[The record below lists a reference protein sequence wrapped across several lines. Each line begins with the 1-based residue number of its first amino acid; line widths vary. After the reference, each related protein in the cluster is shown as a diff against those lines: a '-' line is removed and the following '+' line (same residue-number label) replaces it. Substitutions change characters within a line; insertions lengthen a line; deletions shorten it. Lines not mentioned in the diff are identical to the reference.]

1 MKQRTIKIWYWIIT
15 ILFCA
20 FMTFSA
26 VSELLQTE
34 SAQKVMVDLGYPPY
48 LNYILGIA
56 KILGVIAL
64 LIPQFKVIKEW
75 AYAGFAFDIIGAG
88 LSIGFDGGG
97 WMALTV
103 LPFLV
108 VMFISYSLWK
118 KVEKQ

>member
-1 MKQRTIKIWYWIIT
+1 MRPRTIKVWYWIVT
-15 ILFCA
+15 LLFCA

-34 SAQKVMVDLGYPPY
+34 SAQKVMVDLGYPIY

-64 LIPQFKVIKEW
+64 LMPQFKTIKEW

-88 LSIGFDGGG
+88 LSIAFDGGG
-97 WMALTV
+97 LMALTT
-103 LPFLV
+103 LPFLIV
-108 VMFISYSLWK
+108 LFISYSLWK
-118 KVEKQ
+118 KVERM